1 MVQQEKETYGK
12 FCESYKKSVAEA
24 GIEFGNLEFLRVF
37 VKIAWKLRKLEIID
51 CFVDVGKKKRIV
63 DFNILLPNDMFI
75 SVCRYLDSTGQ
86 VYELEGGG
94 EVVVDDETVF
104 YSIERKEKTLSIGI
118 IHLDEFIEKMLAI
131 QRDFS
136 KIEEKDEKIAGIA

>member
-1 MVQQEKETYGK
+1 MTAYDKLH
-12 FCESYKKSVAEA
+12 ESFAKNFDGGEIDGEYLV
-24 GIEFGNLEFLRVF
+24 VF
-37 VKIAWKLRKLEIID
+37 EKIASQISRLEILD

-63 DFNILLPNDMFI
+63 DFNVYLPNDMFI

-104 YSIERKEKTLSIGI
+104 YSIEREEKTLSIGI
-118 IHLDEFIEKMLAI
+118 IHLDEFIGKMLEI
-131 QRDFS
+131 QRDFREL
-136 KIEEKDEKIAGIA
+136 EEKIKKIQHDDLQN

>member
-1 MVQQEKETYGK
+1 MTADNKLYESFIKNFDGGEIDGEYLAVFEKMA
-12 FCESYKKSVAEA
+12 SQVS
-24 GIEFGNLEFLRVF
+24 R
-37 VKIAWKLRKLEIID
+37 LEILD

-104 YSIERKEKTLSIGI
+104 YSVDRHDMTLSIGI

-131 QRDFS
+131 QHDFS

>member
-1 MVQQEKETYGK
+1 MTAYDKLY
-12 FCESYKKSVAEA
+12 ESFAKNFDGGEIDGEYLA
-24 GIEFGNLEFLRVF
+24 VF
-37 VKIAWKLRKLEIID
+37 EKIASQISRLEIFD

-63 DFNILLPNDMFI
+63 DFNILLPNGIFI

-104 YSIERKEKTLSIGI
+104 YSIEREEKTLSIGI
-118 IHLDEFIEKMLAI
+118 IHLDEFTEKMLEI
-131 QRDFS
+131 QKEFKEINKKSRES
-136 KIEEKDEKIAGIA
+136 T

>member
-1 MVQQEKETYGK
+1 MNSYDK
-12 FCESYKKSVAEA
+12 FYNSFKQN
-24 GIEFGNLEFLRVF
+24 FGDGEEIGDDFLDVF
-37 VKIAWKLRKLEIID
+37 EKIARQLDRLEVLD

-63 DFNILLPNDMFI
+63 DFNILLPNSIFI

-104 YSIERKEKTLSIGI
+104 YSIEREEKTLSIGI
-118 IHLDEFIEKMLAI
+118 IHLDEFIWKMLEI
-131 QRDFS
+131 QRDFR
-136 KIEEKDEKIAGIA
+136 KLEEKIKKNQHDDLQN